1 MGALTLCILLITVK
15 DQGDYYVDTP
25 NKFKKQSLLMK
36 FSYQFRV
43 STLLLLACLFTA
55 GCDRAVRGEQLDRTA
70 ASASVVATQVPKND
84 SPISDKSSNDIP
96 NKIAAPG
103 KETDQLVVD
112 TEVLDGTVA
121 KTIQPKAGCTK
132 ALELINT
139 CAYESTCDSDITTNL
154 PSEPRS
160 HFNTLSQQGWFRS
173 EVFTKYCV
181 DACKSK
187 SPKIVA
193 DTFKFEVCGYADDL
207 STGKKYEPII
217 EALNIEGK
225 VKTPVQGVELKV
237 ISAKFGKSLNSKNT
251 PYGCDSAFSEKNTQ
265 LQEYS
270 SFSLETNDK
279 TGVIRSIE
287 MNGVN
292 SLLLTN
298 GKIVTSMTEQQFNSA
313 YALQTVKLDSHV
325 YRSAATKDSGLE
337 SAYYFYF
344 KDGKLIKVMYWIA
357 C

>member
-1 MGALTLCILLITVK
+1 
-15 DQGDYYVDTP
+15 
-25 NKFKKQSLLMK
+25 MK
-36 FSYQFRV
+36 FSYQFRA
-43 STLLLLACLFTA
+43 SALLLLACFFA
-55 GCDRAVRGEQLDRTA
+55 SGCDRAVRGEQLDRAA
-70 ASASVVATQVPKND
+70 ASASVVATQVPKSD
-84 SPISDKSSNDIP
+84 SPIFDKLSSDIP
-96 NKIAAPG
+96 NKIAAPS
-103 KETDQLVVD
+103 KETDQLVVA
-112 TEVLDGTVA
+112 TKILDGTVA
-121 KTIQPKAGCTK
+121 TAIQPKAGCVK

-173 EVFTKYCV
+173 DAFTKYCV

-187 SPKIVA
+187 STKIAA
-193 DTFKFEVCGYADDL
+193 DAFKFEICGYADDL
-207 STGKKYEPII
+207 STGKKYKPII

-225 VKTPVQGVELKV
+225 VKTPVQGVEFKV

-265 LQEYS
+265 LQEYP
-270 SFSLETNDK
+270 SFSLETDDK
-279 TGVIRSIE
+279 TAVIRSIE

-298 GKIVTSMTEQQFNSA
+298 GKKITAMTEQQFNSA

-325 YRSAATKDSGLE
+325 YRSVATKDSGLE
-337 SAYYFYF
+337 SAYDFYF

>member
-1 MGALTLCILLITVK
+1 
-15 DQGDYYVDTP
+15 
-25 NKFKKQSLLMK
+25 MK

-43 STLLLLACLFTA
+43 SALLLLVCIFTA

-70 ASASVVATQVPKND
+70 VSATVVATQVPKSD
-84 SPISDKSSNDIP
+84 SPISDKSSNDLE

-103 KETDQLVVD
+103 KETDQLVVA
-112 TEVLDGTVA
+112 TKVLDGTVA
-121 KTIQPKAGCTK
+121 KAIQPKVGCAK

-139 CAYESTCDSDITTNL
+139 CAYETTCDSDITTNL

-173 EVFTKYCV
+173 EAFRTYCL

-187 SPKIVA
+187 SAKIAV
-193 DTFKFEVCGYADDL
+193 DSFKFEVCGYSDDL
-207 STGKKYEPII
+207 STGKKYKPII
-217 EALNIEGK
+217 EALNIEDK

-237 ISAKFGKSLNSKNT
+237 ISAKLGKSLNSKNS

-265 LQEYS
+265 LQEYP
-270 SFSLETNDK
+270 SFSLETDDK
-279 TGVIRSIE
+279 TAVIRSIE

-298 GKIVTSMTEQQFNSA
+298 GKIITTMTERQFNSA
-313 YALQTVKLDSHV
+313 YALQAVKLDLHV

-337 SAYYFYF
+337 SAYDFYF
-344 KDGKLIKVMYWIA
+344 KEGKLIKVMYWIA